1 MDQPK
6 EEKRY
11 LPKIAEKPAAYGRH
25 LEQPRYT
32 PPAPKPAEPAPQ
44 KQVDLSR
51 VVVGCQLRHKAFGM
65 GTVKEIQKEELQT
78 LIYESQQTLENTD
91 YRVIKF
97 MDKYIQTHP
106 EALAEFEAEYPD
118 TLEKRQ
124 DARDAINGAQ
134 AQAETAGINLS

>member
-1 MDQPK
+1 M
-6 EEKRY
+6 
-11 LPKIAEKPAAYGRH
+11 AE
-25 LEQPRYT
+25 
-32 PPAPKPAEPAPQ
+32 
-44 KQVDLSR
+44 
-51 VVVGCQLRHKAFGM
+51 
-65 GTVKEIQKEELQT
+65 EIQKEELT
-78 LIYESQQTLENTD
+78 EAIYESQATLSETD

-97 MDKYIQTHP
+97 MDKYISSHP